1 MASYVELFLDQGT
14 TFNNIIT
21 LTDDI
26 TNANINISGYTV
38 KSQMRRSYYS
48 TNATAEIVC
57 TLTNPGNGQITMS
70 LPANTTANIKSGR
83 YLFDVDTT
91 DPYGTVNRVL
101 EGIITVTPRVTR

>member
-14 TFNNIIT
+14 TFNNVIT

-26 TNANINISGYTV
+26 TNANINISGYSV
-38 KSQMRRSYYS
+38 RSQMRRSYYS
-48 TNATAEIVC
+48 INATAEIVC
-57 TLTNPGNGQITMS
+57 SITNAPNGQITMS
-70 LPANTTANIKSGR
+70 LPAANTSNIKPGR